1 MSLRLKMILGIG
13 AILLSVTL
21 VYTLIALRSQAK
33 YRQELALHQADLIA
47 AMADRFLTSA
57 MGFGETEIIR
67 AILAR
72 IGEQNVSAG
81 IRVVAADGRVLQSSR
96 PEEVGR
102 TPAPAPRLD
111 GGRAAPFTLAC
122 GRASTLS
129 DARLATE
136 T

>member
-13 AILLSVTL
+13 VILLSVTL
-21 VYTLIALRSQAK
+21 VYSLIALKSQAK
-33 YRQELALHQADLIA
+33 DREDLALHHTDLLA

-81 IRVVAADGRVLQSSR
+81 IRVVAA
-96 PEEVGR
+96 
-102 TPAPAPRLD
+102 
-111 GGRAAPFTLAC
+111 GGRRRLPS
-122 GRASTLS
+122 RA
-129 DARLATE
+129 DARLHSRTRALLRKPELSRTGGGAC
-136 T
+136 